1 MQVSKIGG
9 VGGGAGDDGLD
20 LKVIRP
26 LASIAEG
33 AKAGVVRVDDTQTP
47 DDPSFIYV

>member
-26 LASIAEG
+26 LASIEALWYIL
-33 AKAGVVRVDDTQTP
+33 KHVTP
-47 DDPSFIYV
+47 SSDLNSLQR